1 MRVFVDIDGIAEIM
15 EEPHDAGYMVHC
27 EFVVFGQDFIEKRFK
42 TVEEFGSRVDEISQ
56 DIDGMGG
63 QYDGIERA

>member
-1 MRVFVDIDGIAEIM
+1 MVKQKY
-15 EEPHDAGYMVHC
+15 DAGYMVHC

-42 TVEEFGSRVDEISQ
+42 SVKEFGSRVDEIPQ

-63 QYDGIERA
+63 QYDGIEKP